1 MRCLMLLI
9 TFIFKFLLG
18 KVQITALKYGLCLD
32 NPISYR
38 LVWFTPLGYSSW
50 FNLPPQQ
57 DLSFLFLHIQA
68 GF

>member
-9 TFIFKFLLG
+9 TFIFKNLLG
-18 KVQITALKYGLCLD
+18 KVQITTLKNGLCLD

-38 LVWFTPLGYSSW
+38 LVRFTPLRYSSW

-57 DLSFLFLHIQA
+57 DLSFLFLHVQA